1 MGYIKNKKTLLS
13 LCMIVKDEESHLK
26 SCLES
31 VKDLVDEVIVVDT
44 GSKDNTV
51 KIAQE
56 FGAKVYN
63 YKWNDDFSSAR
74 NESLKYAGG
83 DWILV
88 LDADERI
95 DEKNRIKVKDLIKQ
109 KGNLSYYL
117 NFKSKI
123 NTGCMGDYV
132 YNAHPRLFQ
141 NKRGI
146 FYQGRI
152 HEEIISSVKDAGGI
166 ISLSDVEVEHFG
178 YEEHL
183 YKEKNKAK
191 RNIKILMKELNDN
204 PDNGMTYFYLGE
216 SYSLLHKWKKAV
228 EYYEKGGEKENIPD
242 MNRAI
247 LYQNFGTALLHLK
260 RYDEAIKSETK
271 AVEFNPYITTPHI
284 VSAQAAFEIQSY
296 DKSIWELNWYLEKI
310 NQKNIK
316 KNNYIIFHEP
326 SLPFVYTLLGKAYLN
341 TNNFHDAE
349 KCFLKVISENE
360 ASDGIFYLLYKT
372 ALGKNNLEGAEGYIK
387 KAINLNKNCAGYYV
401 ELGSIL
407 GNRKRFSEAEE
418 VFKNALNVDSR
429 NKEAVRGLGLVYFNR
444 NEYKKAI
451 SEFEKIKENDVEILE
466 FLAESYYN
474 VGQVND
480 AQKIIESLLKRG
492 IRKQNYYYFLGR
504 ISEISGEKEKANE
517 FYGQAAYW
525 ENGSSELYF
534 MAGNK
539 LLNTGLFDDAI
550 CAYNK
555 SIRLTPQVKE
565 PRMNLAL
572 TYIKMRD
579 FQKAI
584 ETYLGLLKV
593 DPSDKKVKRNLA
605 ALYGKIGDIRKSEK
619 YLLESKE

>member
-1 MGYIKNKKTLLS
+1 MGYIKDKKILLS

-26 SCLES
+26 SCIEN

-56 FGAKVYN
+56 LGARVYH

-74 NESLKYAGG
+74 NESLKYAAG

-95 DEKNRIKVKDLIKQ
+95 NEKNKIKVKDLIKG
-109 KGNLSYYL
+109 KENLAYYL

-141 NKRGI
+141 NRRGI

-152 HEEIISSVKDAGGI
+152 HEEIISSVKNAGGT

-191 RNIKILMKELNDN
+191 RNIKILMKELSDN
-204 PDNGMTYFYLGE
+204 TDNGMIYFYLGE
-216 SYSLLHKWKKAV
+216 SYSLLHQWKRAV
-228 EYYEKGGEKENIPD
+228 EYYKKGAEKENIPD

-260 RYDEAIKSETK
+260 RYDEAIKSEAK

-284 VSAQAAFEIQSY
+284 VSAQAAFESRNY
-296 DKSIWELNWYLEKI
+296 DKIIWDLNWYLEKI
-310 NQKNIK
+310 EQKNTK

-326 SLPFVYTLLGKAYLN
+326 NLPFVYTLLGKAYLN

-349 KCFLKVISENE
+349 KCFLKVISEDE

-372 ALGKNNLEGAEGYIK
+372 ALGKNNIEEAEEYIK
-387 KAINLNKNCAGYYV
+387 KAVNLNKNCAGYYV

-407 GNRKRFSEAEE
+407 GNQKRFSEAEE
-418 VFKNALNVDSR
+418 VFKNALDVDSG
-429 NKEAVRGLGLVYFNR
+429 NKEAVKGLGLVYFNK
-444 NEYKKAI
+444 NEYEKAI
-451 SEFEKIKENDVEILE
+451 SEFEKIKENNVEILE
-466 FLAESYYN
+466 LLAESYSN
-474 VGQVND
+474 IGQVND
-480 AQKIIESLLKRG
+480 AQKIIESLLKSG

-504 ISEISGEKEKANE
+504 ISEISGEKERANE

-525 ENGSSELYF
+525 EDGSSELYF
-534 MAGNK
+534 MVGNK
-539 LLNTGLFDDAI
+539 LLNAGLFDDAI

-572 TYIKMRD
+572 TYIKKED

-605 ALYGKIGDIRKSEK
+605 ALYGKMGDIRKSEK